1 MRACTLL
8 LLLLLLLL
16 QARRCNTCCIIFLDE
31 MDALLSKRDDG
42 SGSGSSD
49 ASRGRILTQLLTL
62 MDGFG
67 SSGSSATSS
76 DSAGKR
82 HSHCTNL
89 ALHQATA
96 SLKLVHTSCGGA
108 L

>member
-1 MRACTLL
+1 MGDSCTLSCTDNLL
-8 LLLLLLLL
+8 LLPLFLLQ

-42 SGSGSSD
+42 SGSGSGD

-67 SSGSSATSS
+67 SSGGGSSNTSS
-76 DSAGKR
+76 DSAGKGHC
-82 HSHCTNL
+82 HST
-89 ALHQATA
+89 
-96 SLKLVHTSCGGA
+96 
-108 L
+108 

>member
-1 MRACTLL
+1 MGDSCTLSCTDNLL
-8 LLLLLLLL
+8 LLPLLLLL
-16 QARRCNTCCIIFLDE
+16 QARRYNTCCIIFLDE

-67 SSGSSATSS
+67 GSSGSSSSSSNTSS
-76 DSAGKR
+76 DSAGKGHC
-82 HSHCTNL
+82 HST
-89 ALHQATA
+89 LH
-96 SLKLVHTSCGGA
+96 
-108 L
+108 